1 MLVIAVSKIRVLV
14 KLSQNLNQRTMWL
27 EAVELKLE
35 LRSVIVE
42 VGLQH
47 QGLVTAVVLILTSSS
62 DRSGESLE
70 VFLIQCL
77 TTLTKALKYD
87 QA

>member
-1 MLVIAVSKIRVLV
+1 MLIIAVSKIRILV
-14 KLSQNLNQRTMWL
+14 KVSQNLNQRTMWL

>member
-1 MLVIAVSKIRVLV
+1 MLVIAVSKIRILV
-14 KLSQNLNQRTMWL
+14 RLSQNLNQRTMWL

>member
-1 MLVIAVSKIRVLV
+1 MLVIAVSKIRILV
-14 KLSQNLNQRTMWL
+14 KVSQNLNQRTMWL